1 MMLDFRQGVGT
12 VSRMLLVGIP
22 SCGIAYRYLG
32 KLIRQGFR
40 IDQVFLILSENGD
53 SLIGTIYGHVWV
65 LIDEVVCEKL
75 R

>member
-1 MMLDFRQGVGT
+1 MFDFRQCVGT
-12 VSRMLLVGIP
+12 VSRILLAGIP

-40 IDQVFLILSENGD
+40 INQVCLILSENGD
-53 SLIGTIYGHVWV
+53 SLTGVIYGHVWI

>member
-1 MMLDFRQGVGT
+1 MTFDFGQHVGT

-40 IDQVFLILSENGD
+40 IDQVCLILAENSD
-53 SLIGTIYGHVWV
+53 SLAGAIYGYVWV